1 MANSYLNIVTFLLTT
16 VFYYMAIKPTLTY
29 DVLNNNVKY
38 KEYVSNSYL
47 YLAIYLLLVMVIQ
60 FIVNASIISTTCG
73 GSISE
78 NMGAAGVFT
87 FIPWTL
93 IFGIIVI
100 VLIMY
105 PGFKS
110 AFSDVI
116 GYFYV
121 SSSANKL
128 LTDLLVNTDLEKKLS
143 STSEI
148 SQSDAPSAPPINE
161 MYPPSAPPINE
172 MPVLAVSQSDTP
184 IIGGSKSEKEQMQ
197 EAADLIIK
205 ICGNTSVLINQIVPS
220 NFNNYWSLLTP
231 LKKDKY
237 KNDSSTETIK
247 LRDELFNLVV
257 TRDNIG
263 ESLWYVYTGLL
274 LTSIVQLKITSRGC
288 ASNPKTMQQN
298 YQKFLD
304 KEDEA
309 KAKQEQSTNT
319 TYTITN

>member
-1 MANSYLNIVTFLLTT
+1 MSNSYLNIVTFLLTT
-16 VFYYMAIKPTLTY
+16 VFYYMAIKPILTY
-29 DVLNNNVKY
+29 DVLNDNVKY

-73 GSISE
+73 GNISE

-93 IFGIIVI
+93 IFGIVVI

-143 STSEI
+143 PASEMTP
-148 SQSDAPSAPPINE
+148 APDVI
-161 MYPPSAPPINE
+161 
-172 MPVLAVSQSDTP
+172 AVPQNVEQQTNN
-184 IIGGSKSEKEQMQ
+184 IIGGSKLEKEQMQ
-197 EAADLIIK
+197 DAADLIIK

-237 KNDSSTETIK
+237 KNNSSAETIK
-247 LRDELFNLVV
+247 LRDELFDLVV

-263 ESLWYVYTGLL
+263 ESLWYIYTGLL

-309 KAKQEQSTNT
+309 KAKQEQSTST
-319 TYTITN
+319 TYTISN